1 LIKMPVTIH
10 NQIEIAVSTEDLF
23 NYVTQP
29 WKWHEWHPSSKSAKA
44 AHSFLATG
52 DEFVEV
58 IEVQPLA
65 PLPPRMTR
73 TTSYT
78 VIESVPFHTWKVEG
92 RMKDGW
98 LRIRYDFEEQDELT
112 LFTRALSFDV
122 SGINRILKPLLR
134 SKMEKIS
141 VVALQNLK
149 HIVEAKTDEP

>member
-1 LIKMPVTIH
+1 MPVTIH

-65 PLPPRMTR
+65 PLPPRMAR

-78 VIESVPFHTWKVEG
+78 VIESVPFHTLKVEG

-98 LRIRYDFEEQDELT
+98 LRIRYDFEAQDELT
-112 LFTRALSFDV
+112 LFTRALSFDI
-122 SGINRILKPLLR
+122 SGINRILKPLLK

-149 HIVEAKTDEP
+149 QIVEAKTDES

>member
-1 LIKMPVTIH
+1 MSVTIH
-10 NQIEIAVSTEDLF
+10 NQIEIAVSAEDLF

-29 WKWHEWHPSSKSAKA
+29 WKWHEWHPSSISAKA

-78 VIESVPFHTWKVEG
+78 VTESVPFHTWKVEG

-98 LRIRYDFEEQDELT
+98 LRIRYDFEEQDGLT

-122 SGINRILKPLLR
+122 SGVNRIFKPMLK
-134 SKMEKIS
+134 SKMKKIS

-149 HIVEAKTDEP
+149 QIVEATTDES

>member
-1 LIKMPVTIH
+1 MPVSIH

-29 WKWHEWHPSSKSAKA
+29 WKWHEWHPNSKSAKA

-78 VIESVPFHTWKVEG
+78 VVESVPFHTWKVEG

-98 LRIRYDFEEQDELT
+98 LRIRYDFEEQDGLT
-112 LFTRALSFDV
+112 LFTRVLSFDV
-122 SGINRILKPLLR
+122 SGFNRILMPLLK
-134 SKMEKIS
+134 SKMGKIS

-149 HIVEAKTDEP
+149 QIVEAKTDEP

>member
-1 LIKMPVTIH
+1 MPVTIH
-10 NQIEIAVSTEDLF
+10 KEIEIAVSTEDLF

-29 WKWHEWHPSSKSAKA
+29 WKWREWHPSSKSAKA

-65 PLPPRMTR
+65 PLPPRMAR

-98 LRIRYDFEEQDELT
+98 LRIRYDFEAQDELT
-112 LFTRALSFDV
+112 LFTRALSFDI
-122 SGINRILKPLLR
+122 SGINRILKPLLK
-134 SKMEKIS
+134 SKIEKIS

-149 HIVEAKTDEP
+149 QIVEAKTDES

>member
-1 LIKMPVTIH
+1 MPVTIH

-29 WKWHEWHPSSKSAKA
+29 WKWHEWHPSSKSAQA

-65 PLPPRMTR
+65 PLPPRMAR

-98 LRIRYDFEEQDELT
+98 LRIRYDFEAQDELT
-112 LFTRALSFDV
+112 LFTRALSFDI
-122 SGINRILKPLLR
+122 SGINRILKPLLK
-134 SKMEKIS
+134 SKIEKIS

-149 HIVEAKTDEP
+149 QIVEAKTDES

>member
-1 LIKMPVTIH
+1 MSVSIH
-10 NQIEIAVSTEDLF
+10 NQIEIAVSTKDLF

-29 WKWHEWHPSSKSAKA
+29 WMWHEWHPSSKSAKA

-65 PLPPRMTR
+65 PLPPRMAR

-98 LRIRYDFEEQDELT
+98 LRIRYDFEAQDELT
-112 LFTRALSFDV
+112 LFTRALSFDI
-122 SGINRILKPLLR
+122 SGINRILKPLLK
-134 SKMEKIS
+134 SKIEKIS

-149 HIVEAKTDEP
+149 QIVEAKTDES

>member
-1 LIKMPVTIH
+1 MPVTIH
-10 NQIEIAVSTEDLF
+10 NQIEITVSTEELF

-65 PLPPRMTR
+65 PLPPRMAR

-98 LRIRYDFEEQDELT
+98 LRIRYDFEAQDELT
-112 LFTRALSFDV
+112 LFTRALSFDI
-122 SGINRILKPLLR
+122 SGINRILKPLLK
-134 SKMEKIS
+134 SKIEKIS

-149 HIVEAKTDEP
+149 QIVEAKTDES

>member
-1 LIKMPVTIH
+1 MPVSIH

-98 LRIRYDFEEQDELT
+98 LRIRYDFEEQDGLT

-122 SGINRILKPLLR
+122 SGINRIFQPLLK

-141 VVALQNLK
+141 IVALQNLK
-149 HIVEAKTDEP
+149 QIVEAKTDES